1 MPRYLLIDYGRSVKT
16 GNTIIT
22 AEEAMCSNDKELQ
35 ELGNL
40 GKWYQD
46 TGRWNPGIHAPLQ
59 DYLRRARS
67 MQNQVKGIDKEVMES
82 KLMEIV
88 GAIHSH
94 RELLVHDWARVQLPQ
109 RLILQ
114 EREQGMTGLNYGVLR
129 PGEEGNLTEQE
140 IDEAN
145 AQHEREEV
153 AGGKQGTSE
162 GELVRELLRH
172 LQEPEGPE
180 SGK

>member
-35 ELGNL
+35 KLGNL

-114 EREQGMTGLNYGVLR
+114 EREQGITGLNYGVLR

-145 AQHEREEV
+145 AQHERE
-153 AGGKQGTSE
+153 AGAEQGTGAAEATQDQPAQSGEDPE
-162 GELVRELLRH
+162 GE
-172 LQEPEGPE
+172 
-180 SGK
+180 K